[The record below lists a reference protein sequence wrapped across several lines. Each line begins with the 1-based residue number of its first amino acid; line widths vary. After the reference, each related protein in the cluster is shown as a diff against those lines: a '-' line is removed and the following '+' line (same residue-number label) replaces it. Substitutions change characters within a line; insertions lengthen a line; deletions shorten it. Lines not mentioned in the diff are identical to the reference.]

1 MSTSLLVDGNWLL
14 NVSLPLKKVPGA
26 GDEFASYQFLQQLS
40 KWRKS
45 VFASRVYVVFDAG
58 IPQFRLDYLP
68 DYKKSRRAP
77 KQKPSDIERRDLL
90 RKNSKFLQE
99 ILPLLGVRV
108 WRKGGVEGDDL
119 LFALCQNI
127 QDKAVILSGD
137 MDLTQLVNDRVSL
150 RTNKILVDRNS
161 IKNLEMDKKMP
172 EVKMR
177 DGRDVVAFK
186 ALRGDSSDQISPII
200 RPKPFKQLW
209 GAMMEE
215 GLDSDA
221 GTILKLA
228 EKIDSVKLDVDS
240 FRNNWYV
247 VDLARAPIAGGLCM
261 EAASEVGKSVTLNE
275 SQVASLAT
283 SVGMNP
289 AALESVV
296 SDFRFIK

>member
-45 VFASRVYVVFDAG
+45 VFANRVYVVFDAG

-77 KQKPSDIERRDLL
+77 KQKPSDIQRRDLL
-90 RKNSKFLQE
+90 RKNSKFLQD

-108 WRKGGVEGDDL
+108 WKKGGVEGDDL

-127 QDKAVILSGD
+127 QEKSVILSGD

-150 RTNKILVDRNS
+150 RTNKILVDQNS
-161 IKNLEMDKKMP
+161 IKNLQLDKKMP
-172 EVKMR
+172 DVKMR

-200 RPKPFKQLW
+200 RPKPFQQLW

-228 EKIDSVKLDVDS
+228 EKIESVKLDVDS

-261 EAASEVGKSVTLNE
+261 EAAGEVGKSVTLNE

-289 AALESVV
+289 AALQSVV
-296 SDFRFIK
+296 SDFRYIK

>member
-1 MSTSLLVDGNWLL
+1 MSTSILVDGHWLL
-14 NVSLPLKKVPGA
+14 NVSLPMNKVAGS

-45 VFASRVYVVFDAG
+45 VFANRVYVVFDAG

-77 KQKPSDIERRDLL
+77 KQKASYIERRDLL

-99 ILPLLGVRV
+99 ILPMLGVRV
-108 WRKGGVEGDDL
+108 WKKDGVEGDDL

-127 QDKAVILSGD
+127 QEKVVILSGD
-137 MDLTQLVNDRVSL
+137 MDLTQLVNDRVCL
-150 RTNKILVDRNS
+150 RTNKILVDHNS

-177 DGRDVVAFK
+177 NGRDVVAFK

-209 GAMMEE
+209 RVMMEE
-215 GLDSDA
+215 RLDSDA
-221 GTILKLA
+221 GTILNLA
-228 EKIDSVKLDVDS
+228 ERIESVRLDVDS
-240 FRNNWYV
+240 LRNNWYV

-261 EAASEVGKSVTLNE
+261 EAAGEVGKSVTINE

-289 AALESVV
+289 AALQSVV

>member
-1 MSTSLLVDGNWLL
+1 MTSLLVDGNWLL
-14 NVSLPLKKVPGA
+14 NVSLPMKKVEGA

-45 VFASRVYVVFDAG
+45 VFANRVYVVFDSG
-58 IPQFRLDYLP
+58 VPQFRLDYLP

-77 KQKPSDIERRDLL
+77 KLKDADIDRRDLL
-90 RKNSKFLQE
+90 RKNSKFLE
-99 ILPLLGVRV
+99 DILPLLGVRV
-108 WRKGGVEGDDL
+108 WKKRGVEGDDL

-137 MDLTQLVNDRVSL
+137 MDLTQLVNNHVCL
-150 RTNKILVDRNS
+150 RTNKILVDHNS

-209 GAMMEE
+209 RVMMEE
-215 GLDSDA
+215 RLDSDA
-221 GTILKLA
+221 GTILNLA
-228 EKIDSVKLDVDS
+228 ERIESVRLDVDS
-240 FRNNWYV
+240 LRNNWYV

-261 EAASEVGKSVTLNE
+261 EAAGEVGKSVTINE

-289 AALESVV
+289 AALQSVV